1 MSSATDPAIQ
11 TSRDP
16 EADLYRHLAFFN
28 YKPDRPDEEDNF
40 ASRFSLGRRKHIT
53 DLLKHRHDG
62 PCPTDDAEVWLEIVL
77 PFVVE
82 AAEIRGR
89 SCYLDALNW
98 AYIHVP
104 LLVEQM
110 GPEHV
115 LDLTREVVV
124 QRDEAVAMRAGEA
137 SSYLKWLPA
146 MAQIRDALR
155 PTYQEV
161 TTLSFKGW
169 SSIDPPSA
177 EERKK
182 ANRLRMQSTRRAK
195 GAKPQS
201 ERTKTKD
208 AKHLA
213 ECLGV
218 SLATIKRR
226 KNEGTLVELIQQK
239 IESGQLVERNPCIP
253 YLMKEE
259 AHTFSSRL
267 AANDDT
273 RATRSA

>member
-1 MSSATDPAIQ
+1 
-11 TSRDP
+11 
-16 EADLYRHLAFFN
+16 
-28 YKPDRPDEEDNF
+28 
-40 ASRFSLGRRKHIT
+40 
-53 DLLKHRHDG
+53 
-62 PCPTDDAEVWLEIVL
+62 
-77 PFVVE
+77 
-82 AAEIRGR
+82 
-89 SCYLDALNW
+89 
-98 AYIHVP
+98 
-104 LLVEQM
+104 
-110 GPEHV
+110 
-115 LDLTREVVV
+115 
-124 QRDEAVAMRAGEA
+124 
-137 SSYLKWLPA
+137 
-146 MAQIRDALR
+146 
-155 PTYQEV
+155 
-161 TTLSFKGW
+161 
-169 SSIDPPSA
+169 
-177 EERKK
+177 
-182 ANRLRMQSTRRAK
+182 MQSTRRAK